1 MKVIKAKNGRKGAM
15 YAEPVEWV
23 SPAGEKLFGNVV
35 INAEFTW
42 EQFGGKLLQRNLI
55 NFKEP
60 LGFSK
65 IVFIKTTY
73 FEENLVNFFVLKIK
87 VSNHFKRSNTLL
99 RRTLQKYLVTT
110 RTRLSAKKFYTKT
123 NMRLLL

>member
-1 MKVIKAKNGRKGAM
+1 MQPAVPKRCQNRRRLFDKKNC
-15 YAEPVEWV
+15 
-23 SPAGEKLFGNVV
+23 F
-35 INAEFTW
+35 
-42 EQFGGKLLQRNLI
+42 
-55 NFKEP
+55 
-60 LGFSK
+60 
-65 IVFIKTTY
+65 FIKTTY